1 MISNCFFFF
10 FFNSN
15 VKHNYEPLH
24 PSLANTPKCINN
36 MPSHR
41 KLQIKEEKNKYK
53 KMGVPNQTNTQK
65 QKTTL
70 A

>member
-1 MISNCFFFF
+1 
-10 FFNSN
+10 
-15 VKHNYEPLH
+15 
-24 PSLANTPKCINN
+24 